1 MEDLRERI
9 AYLQG
14 LTEGLKFEEGG
25 EETRIIKQIIDILG
39 DLVDEVEELRAA
51 QEDLED
57 YLESLDEDLYGDD
70 DEDDEFELEDDEE
83 NNVAL
88 NKSEADCECG
98 EDDEEIEYV
107 EVECPRCHDIIC
119 FDADIVDE
127 EDIIEVTCPN
137 CNEVVY
143 VNDGSMP
150 PPQRSGKAARQIRS
164 SADQDDL

>member
-14 LTEGLKFEEGG
+14 LTEGLKFEEGR
-25 EETRIIKQIIDILG
+25 EEARIIKQIIDILG
-39 DLVDEVEELRAA
+39 DLVDEVEELRAG

-57 YLESLDEDLYGDD
+57 YLESIDEDLYGDED
-70 DEDDEFELEDDEE
+70 EFDLEESNDAENKEDENKDEADYECDEDDD
-83 NNVAL
+83 
-88 NKSEADCECG
+88 
-98 EDDEEIEYV
+98 IEYV
-107 EVECPRCHDIIC
+107 EVECPKCHDIIC

-127 EDIIEVTCPN
+127 EDVIEVTCPN

-150 PPQRSGKAARQIRS
+150 PPQRSGRPAWH
-164 SADQDDL
+164 ADRAEDSEDL

>member
-14 LTEGLKFEEGG
+14 LTEGLKFEEGR
-25 EETRIIKQIIDILG
+25 EEARIIKQIIDILG
-39 DLVDEVEELRAA
+39 DLVDEVEELRVG

-57 YLESLDEDLYGDD
+57 YLESLDEDLYGD
-70 DEDDEFELEDDEE
+70 EDEFDLEESNDAE
-83 NNVAL
+83 NKRDAIRE
-88 NKSEADCECG
+88 EADYECG
-98 EDDEEIEYV
+98 SGDDDIEYV
-107 EVECPRCHDIIC
+107 EVECPKCHDIIC

-127 EDIIEVTCPN
+127 EDVIEVTCPN

-150 PPQRSGKAARQIRS
+150 PPQRSGRPAGQARPSEDRE
-164 SADQDDL
+164 DL